1 MSRQP
6 TVRVTEGFRTFVASI
21 GSSWSEAQRENF
33 SETTVKI
40 LGRSLADLHQSQ
52 YKDRNR
58 LAVQLVVGQ
67 VQSGKTSSFQAL
79 MRLARDNG
87 FPLVYLLGGTTKIL
101 LGQSVA
107 RMRRDF
113 REGQADEES
122 PWDILALPDT
132 SDGRL
137 TPEAVYEKARRNLD
151 EWTRLGENSPY
162 RRSTVIASLKNIRVS
177 HVGEVIR
184 RLGETFPGLRVL
196 VIDDEAD
203 QAGINTQVNSDEVSP
218 THERLTDLQELD
230 VDVAYVMYTATPAA
244 PLLTRIGS
252 ALSPDSLTVI
262 TPGEGYCGPKELFL
276 QENQFHRP
284 IPEGDEVDPA
294 EPVPD
299 SLKDALHYFL
309 LAMALLRQE
318 SMSPQLRPI
327 SMLVHPSRLRA
338 NHLDVANHIQR
349 YLEALSS
356 KLSAE
361 DGGKQFASRFQQAKS
376 MLGHSDAASDVLSA
390 KTDDDWAEA
399 VYQWMRYVQ
408 VALINSDNNPPGL
421 VPGITTPQEITNW
434 NERYGWI
441 LVGGDKLNRGFT
453 VHNLVVTYLARNPA
467 RTDDTNLQRAR
478 FFGYRQAY
486 GSFLRGWMS
495 MEAHDTYREGS
506 VHNEHMLIKLKEIDD
521 ESIPVREW
529 SRVIFSGAR
538 TLPTRLSAIDGQS
551 FSIRSIAK
559 WVFVQ
564 RDMFVQS
571 PEESSDALAKVCAL
585 RDKFG
590 SQRFAGDVRTRSDR
604 EHHSFTAPL
613 TDVGEFL
620 SSVVLSAEERAVID
634 EYLLAILDDA
644 AARGQ
649 ELSMRVI
656 LMDNLVERVRG
667 QSGQP
672 SSLFTGSD
680 KTGDE
685 HMFDGDMWT
694 VQVHRILGGVPE
706 APRICLALRAPS
718 RLQKTAVVDNR
729 RPTTS
734 IS

>member
-1 MSRQP
+1 MSAEP
-6 TVRVTEGFRTFVASI
+6 AVRVTEGFRAFVGNI
-21 GSSWSEAQRENF
+21 GSNWSEAQRAAF
-33 SETTVKI
+33 SDTTVKI
-40 LGRSLADLHQSQ
+40 LRRSLADLQQSKF
-52 YKDRNR
+52 KDRSR

-101 LGQSVA
+101 LGQSVT
-107 RMRRDF
+107 RLRRDF

-132 SDGRL
+132 TEGRI
-137 TPEAVYEKARRNLD
+137 TREVVYEKARSNLD
-151 EWTRLGENSPY
+151 EWARLGESSPY

-177 HVGEVIR
+177 HVGDVIR
-184 RLGETFPGLRVL
+184 RLGVEHPGLRVL

-218 THERLTDLQELD
+218 THQRITDLQELD

-252 ALSPDSLTVI
+252 ALSPDSVTVI
-262 TPGEGYCGPKELFL
+262 TPGEGYWGPNELFL
-276 QENQFHRP
+276 QENDFHRP

-294 EPVPD
+294 EPMPN

-309 LAMALLRQE
+309 LSLAVLRQD
-318 SMSPQLRPI
+318 SMSPQVRPI

-338 NHLDVANHIQR
+338 DHLDVANHIKR
-349 YLEALSS
+349 YLETLSS
-356 KLSAE
+356 KLDSE
-361 DGGKQFASRFQQAKS
+361 DRATQFASLFQKAQS
-376 MLGHSDAASDVLSA
+376 MLRQSDAASRVLSL
-390 KTDDDWAEA
+390 KTNEEWAEA
-399 VYQWMRYVQ
+399 VFHWMRSVQ
-408 VALINSDNNPPGL
+408 VALINSDKNPPGL
-421 VPGITTPQEITNW
+421 VPGVITPQEITNW

-441 LVGGDKLNRGFT
+441 LIGGDKLNRGFT

-467 RTDDTNLQRAR
+467 QTDDTNLQRAR

-486 GSFLRGWMS
+486 RKFLRGWMS
-495 MEAHDTYREGS
+495 IEAHASYRES
-506 VHNEHMLIKLKEIDD
+506 AVHNEHMLIKLREIDNK
-521 ESIPVREW
+521 SIPVREW
-529 SRVIFSGAR
+529 SRVIFSSTN
-538 TLPTRLSAIDGQS
+538 TLPTRLSAIDARS
-551 FSIRSIAK
+551 FAVRNISE

-564 RDMFVQS
+564 KDMFVQS
-571 PEESSDALAKVCAL
+571 PDEFSDALRRVNAL
-585 RDKFG
+585 RDTFR
-590 SQRFAGDVRTRSDR
+590 SQRFEDDLRTRSDR
-604 EHHSFTAPL
+604 EHRTFVAPL
-613 TDVGEFL
+613 REVGEFL
-620 SSVVLSAEERAVID
+620 SSVVLNDEERADID
-634 EYLLAILDDA
+634 EYLLAIWGDA
-644 AARGQ
+644 AALRQ

-680 KTGDE
+680 RTRDGN
-685 HMFDGDMWT
+685 MFDGDMWT
-694 VQVHRILGGVPE
+694 LQVHHILGGTPK
-706 APRICLALRAPS
+706 ASRICLALRAPS
-718 RLQKTAVVDNR
+718 RLERTAVVDNR
-729 RPTTS
+729 HPVAP